1 MHILYLPL
9 EFSSFF
15 SAKKLSYPVCIGM
28 VEGFETN
35 RIEHL
40 TVPIMYH
47 TQLWLCKLKEL
58 VGGRKFDQVWFEV
71 VHSVIPEDILE
82 WLTSLAPVRVG
93 FVIENMD
100 ITPEEYQIN
109 SIGTQRRVD
118 NLNQKLPYLTHAMVM
133 NASDIVTFNIPAMH
147 CATSIPERSVR
158 IPNSTSDKAVFYG
171 TLYGR
176 RREWATELNYC
187 LNVNPPSTED
197 ISNLPCL
204 FEQLFATSDY
214 SVKDYSAFYR
224 DWYFIR
230 QGVYFNW
237 INHLHTIASC
247 AMVSLP
253 HHTQL
258 LPGRVIESM
267 AAGKPV
273 VSPLMNNA
281 VDDLFIDG
289 KEILYYSDI
298 VGLVSCLD
306 KLRSDPDLR
315 FYLAEAAIVKV
326 LENHTTEVRVKE
338 ILDFV
343 GKTI

>member
-1 MHILYLPL
+1 MEILYLPL

-15 SAKKLSYPVCIGM
+15 SAKKLSYPVGIGM
-28 VEGFETN
+28 VEGFEAN
-35 RIEHL
+35 KINHL
-40 TVPIMYH
+40 TVPVMYH
-47 TQLWLCKLKEL
+47 TQLWAHKLKEL
-58 VGGRKFDQVWFEV
+58 VGDRRFDQVWFEV

-93 FVIENMD
+93 FVIENMG
-100 ITPEEYQIN
+100 ITPEEYKIN
-109 SIGTQRRVD
+109 LIGTQRRVD

-133 NASDIVTFNIPAMH
+133 NASDIANFNIPAMH
-147 CATSIPERSVR
+147 CATSIPERSIRV
-158 IPNSTSDKAVFYG
+158 PNSTSDKAVFYG

-176 RREWATELNYC
+176 RAEWAIELKYC

-197 ISNLPCL
+197 NSSLPYL

-214 SVKDYSAFYR
+214 LVENYSAFYR

-230 QGVYFNW
+230 QGIYFNW
-237 INHLHTIASC
+237 INHLHTIAGC

-267 AAGKPV
+267 AAGKPI
-273 VSPLMNNA
+273 VSPLMNNTI
-281 VDDLFIDG
+281 DDLFVDG

-298 VGLVSCLD
+298 AGLVSCLD
-306 KLRSDPDLR
+306 RLQSDSDLR
-315 FYLAEAAIVKV
+315 FYLADAARVKV
-326 LENHTTEVRVKE
+326 LEKHTTEVRVRQ

-343 GKTI
+343 GG